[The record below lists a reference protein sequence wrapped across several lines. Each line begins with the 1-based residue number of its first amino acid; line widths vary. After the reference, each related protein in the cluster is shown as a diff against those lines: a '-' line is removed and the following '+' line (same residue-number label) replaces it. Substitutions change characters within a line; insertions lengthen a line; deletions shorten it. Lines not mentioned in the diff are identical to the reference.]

1 MILIIHTSLLYIVPG
16 ICYANLDKKYIVW
29 HFFRKTTFQRHG
41 WAHRKKKR
49 CYLSS
54 IYDLKVVNM
63 RSAHQMCTNL
73 THLLILPLSQT
84 WWTICKLQ
92 IKQKKYVHTAMC
104 LLLLSTLIHTT
115 MCLLHLWPEFHLIHS
130 RLITYIS
137 YTNDYLKYIKN
148 KNSLSSWWILSS
160 QNMAYSVAKKGK
172 QHTGHQNLYYYKSL
186 ARWNE

>member
-1 MILIIHTSLLYIVPG
+1 MIIPVQILKSGPKVKENFAEQIPSFKLYVMETELTFLIYIHSQQIKSLSKILIIHTSLLYIVPG
-16 ICYANLDKKYIVW
+16 ICYANLDKKYTVW

-49 CYLSS
+49 CCLSS

-73 THLLILPLSQT
+73 THHLILPPSQT

-104 LLLLSTLIHTT
+104 LLLLSTWIHTT
-115 MCLLHLWPEFHLIHS
+115 MCLLHLC
-130 RLITYIS
+130 
-137 YTNDYLKYIKN
+137 N
-148 KNSLSSWWILSS
+148 WIPS
-160 QNMAYSVAKKGK
+160 
-172 QHTGHQNLYYYKSL
+172 HTQ
-186 ARWNE
+186 